1 MRRVQAAQPGPGGR
15 ILGEEFEH
23 EADCGRKPAYWIGV
37 SG

>member
-23 EADCGRKPAYWIGV
+23 AGDCGRKRRD
-37 SG
+37 